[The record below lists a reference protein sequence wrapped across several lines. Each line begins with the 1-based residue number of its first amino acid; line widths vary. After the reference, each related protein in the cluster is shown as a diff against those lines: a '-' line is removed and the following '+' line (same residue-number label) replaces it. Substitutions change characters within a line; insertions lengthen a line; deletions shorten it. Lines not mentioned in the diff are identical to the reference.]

1 MRIGMMGFDFE
12 SPNKGCEALTYSFV
26 NMLIECYGNNLQIV
40 NFSYGG
46 FGMFPEKYPQI
57 DFLIRRPK
65 IKNPID
71 WIKIKK
77 EMAGLD
83 IIFDVTFGDGFSDIY
98 GKMWNFTTDML
109 KQLAINSKK
118 PLILLPQT
126 YGPYRNFLL
135 KKWAE
140 RLVKKSYAAYSR
152 DTASAKEMNLKCKD
166 KIKVITDM
174 AFGLPY
180 EKTMYSIDKTRVNVG
195 INVSAL
201 LWDSAYAKDN
211 RFGLNVDYY
220 TYITSLIEKLLE
232 TDKYVVHLIPHVI
245 AQNHY
250 NSAENDLRPC
260 KEVKNRF
267 SDNDK
272 VICAPAF
279 KTPIEAKSY
288 IANMNIFI
296 GARMHATI
304 GAVSAGV
311 ATIPFAY
318 SKKFKTMFGNLGYKY
333 VIEARDV
340 DTDIALK
347 QTEDWII
354 NYDELEKVSLK
365 AREKTKDKLN
375 LLKRDIS
382 VLVKE

>member
-1 MRIGMMGFDFE
+1 MKIGMMGFDFE

-26 NMLIECYGNNLQIV
+26 NMLIECYGNDLKIV

-46 FGMFPEKYPQI
+46 FGMFPEKYPEI

-98 GKMWNFTTDML
+98 GKMWNFTTNML
-109 KQLAINSKK
+109 KQLAIKSKK

-126 YGPYRNFLL
+126 YGPYKNFLL

-140 RLVKKSYAAYSR
+140 QLVKNSYAAYSR
-152 DTASAKEMNLKCKD
+152 DTASAREMNLKCKD
-166 KIKVITDM
+166 KIRVITDM

-180 EKTMYSIDKTRVNVG
+180 NKTMYSIDKTRVNVG

-245 AQNHY
+245 AKNHY

-340 DTDIALK
+340 DTDTALK

>member
-1 MRIGMMGFDFE
+1 MKIGMMGFDFE

-26 NMLIECYGNNLQIV
+26 NMLIECYGNDLKIV

-46 FGMFPEKYPQI
+46 FGMFPEKYPEI

-98 GKMWNFTTDML
+98 GKMWNFTTNML
-109 KQLAINSKK
+109 KQLAIKSKK

-126 YGPYRNFLL
+126 YGPYKNFLL

-140 RLVKKSYAAYSR
+140 QLVKNSYAAYSR
-152 DTASAKEMNLKCKD
+152 DTASAREMNLKCKD
-166 KIKVITDM
+166 KIRVITDM

-180 EKTMYSIDKTRVNVG
+180 NKTMYSIDKTRVNVG

-245 AQNHY
+245 AKNHY

-340 DTDIALK
+340 DTDTALK
-347 QTEDWII
+347 QTEDWIT

>member
-245 AQNHY
+245 AKNHY

-340 DTDIALK
+340 DTDTALK

>member
-98 GKMWNFTTDML
+98 GKMWNLTTDML

-220 TYITSLIEKLLE
+220 TYITSLIEKMLE

-245 AQNHY
+245 AKNHY

-340 DTDIALK
+340 DTDTALK